1 MAEMSAERLL
11 MSAADSM
18 GNRSIGPVAK
28 ELRALAERAGLT
40 QDQAAAGLADGSI
53 KSTNKTM
60 MNAIRGAI
68 TSAVNYT
75 ADALTI
81 PEQYIPP
88 ELRGKGK
95 QLADIAAAVSPGVD
109 FQDMIKG
116 SANMMNA
123 QTPGE
128 AAKGGAEML
137 IGMAGQAPG
146 FGDAFALAAKSA
158 LPAIFA
164 GVGAK
169 TMDAAKY
176 ARAEDMHRAGASRN
190 DIWNETG
197 WFKGGDGK
205 WRFEIDDSTAHM
217 KGTGSAGDLIA
228 KRGNTLQANM
238 YHPDLYDAYPS
249 AGMDWFKAGDVG
261 QSRGAYS
268 HSVGDSSR
276 GSINLREDLTGQE
289 VRSTTLHEAQHGVQ
303 AREGFAR
310 GGSSADLEPMREL
323 QDMGAGQMA
332 AIYRA
337 DPAFKD
343 AVQAWEDMG
352 SRLEGRF
359 GPNWYD
365 EAPDIN
371 LAEYENLSEAVRGN
385 PAFDSW
391 ESLNEM
397 RSASPFDGY
406 RHLAGEVEARNVQT
420 RQNLSASQRQATP
433 PWQTQDIPDSAQVFR
448 TGNRGPQGSQ
458 SLLDYLA
465 QQKMTAEY

>member
-146 FGDAFALAAKSA
+146 FGDAFALAAKGA

-176 ARAEDMHRAGASRN
+176 ARAEDMHRAGASRD

-197 WFKGGDGK
+197 WFKGGDGN
-205 WRFEIDDSTAHM
+205 WRFEIDDSASM
-217 KGTGSAGDLIA
+217 ADYKSAFDDYDPKVTEMGEVYRNMPSNEIA
-228 KRGNTLQANM
+228 S
-238 YHPDLYDAYPS
+238 HPDLFGAYPS
-249 AGMDWFKAGDVG
+249 IGETEVVIRDSLGGRGMTGGYAEASDRIHLSDDIPTDAAA
-261 QSRGAYS
+261 RGT
-268 HSVGDSSR
+268 
-276 GSINLREDLTGQE
+276 L
-289 VRSTTLHEAQHGVQ
+289 LHEFQHGVQ

-310 GGSSADLEPMREL
+310 GGNTSFSTAELTRINDELGVASKEIDNAKSSL
-323 QDMGAGQMA
+323 
-332 AIYRA
+332 
-337 DPAFKD
+337 
-343 AVQAWEDMG
+343 
-352 SRLEGRF
+352 F
-359 GPNWYD
+359 GPDRAAALKPIEARYD
-365 EAPDIN
+365 S
-371 LAEYENLSEAVRGN
+371 LLSE
-385 PAFDSW
+385 
-391 ESLNEM
+391 
-397 RSASPFDGY
+397 RSALISPAARRDTY
-406 RHLAGEVEARNVQT
+406 NRLAGEVEARNVQT
-420 RQNLSASQRQATP
+420 RQNMNALQRQATP
-433 PWQTQDIPDSAQVFR
+433 PWQTQDVPDSAQVFR